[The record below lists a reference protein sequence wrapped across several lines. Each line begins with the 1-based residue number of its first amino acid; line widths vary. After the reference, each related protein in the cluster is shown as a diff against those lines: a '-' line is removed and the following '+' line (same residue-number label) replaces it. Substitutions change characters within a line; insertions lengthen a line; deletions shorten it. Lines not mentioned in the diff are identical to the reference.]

1 MDHSVRMDS
10 LPEGLTFPPE
20 MDGRIRHDAS
30 SRTLSF
36 RGFMSKAEFDRLSR
50 LHDDWGYRRSL
61 EELFRICTLDPEPQP
76 TNRLASVFARLIP
89 RRDHTGV

>member
-1 MDHSVRMDS
+1 MDHSVTMNC
-10 LPEGLTFPPE
+10 LPDGLTFPPE
-20 MDGRIRHDAS
+20 FEGRIRHDPT

-36 RGFMSKAEFDRLSR
+36 RGFMSKSEFDRLCR

-61 EELFRICTLDPEPQP
+61 EELFRICTIEPESQP
-76 TNRLASVFARLIP
+76 TNRLAAVFARLMP